1 MLAGLRARVSRLG
14 GFTKDLGIRRYK
26 RRAHINFSN
35 HFRSTLEVA
44 IINSYCT
51 NYMGVT
57 PDCYGTRSREDSST
71 VLVLWVCYL
80 GNHFFLYRQ
89 SEARNVKYCYEL
101 HARSGLRFIIRHQEV
116 LESCPQVAS

>member
-57 PDCYGTRSREDSST
+57 PYCYGTRSRADSST

-80 GNHFFLYRQ
+80 GNHFFCIV
-89 SEARNVKYCYEL
+89 N
-101 HARSGLRFIIRHQEV
+101 LRPEMLSIATNFMQEV
-116 LESCPQVAS
+116 VSDSSYDIKKCLSRSLK